1 MKRVAEGIWQRYLL
15 SIVRGQ
21 SMGGSK
27 ENEFK
32 FVEGG
37 QVHTKGDAN
46 CAGCTRDWPQL
57 HNSGV
62 AADVTPKEAAK
73 CKGLVHAE
81 ESGNLEKGG
90 TAIEYFCDACG
101 ERPF

>member
-1 MKRVAEGIWQRYLL
+1 
-15 SIVRGQ
+15 
-21 SMGGSK
+21 MGGSE
-27 ENEFK
+27 ENQFK
-32 FVEGG
+32 FVEDG